1 MRCCTGFTFCPMPP
15 GMGMIGARVGATTPP
30 SSHAFGLPCL
40 LSSRPGLPAL
50 NRRPEDRRCSAA
62 ACGINAAAAASLQLV
77 PRLALLR
84 ADLRETSIPWE
95 ALPGYSVPGLH
106 NVAPV
111 LALARHWLRCNVA
124 ALPTSTVG
132 TSRMTPSGPPIRID
146 PARRPGG
153 DGTSWPTES
162 DAAAVTRE
170 PGPARLGLETGF
182 RRTLRP

>member
-1 MRCCTGFTFCPMPP
+1 MLHAGFTFCPTPP
-15 GMGMIGARVGATTPP
+15 GIEMIGARAGATTPL
-30 SSHAFGLPCL
+30 SSHASRLHCL
-40 LSSRPGLPAL
+40 LSSPRLARAPSAIVVPKI
-50 NRRPEDRRCSAA
+50 AA
-62 ACGINAAAAASLQLV
+62 ACGIYTAAAASLQLV
-77 PRLALLR
+77 PRWALLR

-170 PGPARLGLETGF
+170 PGPARLGSETGF